1 MLWRNYVK
9 KWNDFLL
16 RGIRGFIYL
25 SLAALFGYYSVQW
38 ILLLQMPLKSPLAP
52 AISPQSAQSQ
62 AALIREPLNISP
74 ILEANWFGK
83 TAAVKTVESS
93 PVLTDLPDTRLN
105 FKLYGIYHATQTKHA
120 RAIIDVGQGVSQ
132 RYRIGDAL
140 PQGVVLHDIQPRW
153 VILQRQDR
161 YETLRLLGTEGSKD
175 NPILNSS
182 PSPQTHQIPSNQP
195 PHYPSS
201 AILPQESTPE
211 QLLKQYQQQLA
222 INPQSLIRLI
232 QAAPAQEN
240 GQFLGYR
247 LSPGQDRSLFE
258 KFGLETGD
266 IITAVNDVVLDSPLK
281 GFKLLEQMATAPQL
295 NLQINRNGQI
305 IALHF
310 SVQQ

>member
-1 MLWRNYVK
+1 M

-16 RGIRGFIYL
+16 RGIRGFIHL
-25 SLAALFGYYSVQW
+25 SLAALLGYYTVQWVLLLRMPLESSLTPTIPPQSVQW
-38 ILLLQMPLKSPLAP
+38 
-52 AISPQSAQSQ
+52 Q

-83 TAAVKTVESS
+83 TAAVETAQPA

-105 FKLYGIYHATQTKHA
+105 FKLYGIYYATQARNA

-161 YETLRLLGTEGSKD
+161 YETLRLIGTEGNKD
-175 NPILNSS
+175 NPILNQNY
-182 PSPQTHQIPSNQP
+182 PVQANQTLANNNPA
-195 PHYPSS
+195 HYPSS

-211 QLLKQYQQQLA
+211 QLLKQYQQQLV

-232 QAAPAQEN
+232 QVAPAQEN

-266 IITAVNDVVLDSPLK
+266 IITAVNDIVLDSPLK
-281 GFKLLEQMATAPQL
+281 GFKLLEQMATASQL

-305 IALHF
+305 IALNF
-310 SVQQ
+310 AMQ